1 MLTLRTDHLTKLEK
15 STHSTLMENVIQNN
29 TIAIVEAASLCQV
42 SPSKISKLVRKLGFD
57 NFKQYKRYFSGQET
71 PEITSGKS
79 TETARLI
86 QFLENY
92 NPSLT
97 EDFLSVFTKFDKVI
111 LFGLGPSYITAEYF
125 AYKLTTVTDKNV
137 FVTHHEDYA
146 ERLADNNTLLVVF
159 SVTGT
164 FTSFEPLFEKIKN
177 KDSQI
182 MLILEENINTRDS
195 KADYIITLSPPD
207 QSSEL
212 LAFEKTRTVFFIF
225 IEEIIAELR
234 RQRNP

>member
-1 MLTLRTDHLTKLEK
+1 MLTLRTDHLTKLEQA
-15 STHSTLMENVIQNN
+15 THSLLMENVRQNN
-29 TIAIVEAASLCQV
+29 TVTIVEAASLCEV
-42 SPSKISKLVRKLGFD
+42 SPSKISKLVRKLGFN

-71 PEITSGKS
+71 PEIIPEKS
-79 TETARLI
+79 TEIARLI

-92 NPSLT
+92 NPALT

-111 LFGLGPSYITAEYF
+111 LFGLGPSYISAEYF

-164 FTSFEPLFEKIKN
+164 FTSFEPLFENIKN
-177 KDSQI
+177 KGAQI
-182 MLILEENINTRDS
+182 MLVLEENINTRDS
-195 KADYIITLSPPD
+195 KADYIITLSPSS
-207 QSSEL
+207 QSGEL
-212 LAFEKTRTVFFIF
+212 LAFEKTRTIFFIF
-225 IEEIIAELR
+225 IEEIIAKLKQDSDR
-234 RQRNP
+234 

>member
-15 STHSTLMENVIQNN
+15 ATHSLLMESVMQNN
-29 TIAIVEAASLCQV
+29 TVTIVEAASLCEV
-42 SPSKISKLVRKLGFD
+42 SPSKISKLVRKLGFN

-71 PEITSGKS
+71 PKIIPEKS
-79 TETARLI
+79 TEIARLI

-111 LFGLGPSYITAEYF
+111 LFGLGPSYISAEYF

-146 ERLADNNTLLVVF
+146 ERLADNNTLLIVF

-164 FTSFEPLFEKIKN
+164 FTSFEPLFENIKN
-177 KDSQI
+177 KGAQI
-182 MLILEENINTRDS
+182 MLVLEENINTRDS
-195 KADYIITLSPPD
+195 KADYIITLSPSS

-225 IEEIIAELR
+225 IEEIIAELKQEPDR
-234 RQRNP
+234 

>member
-15 STHSTLMENVIQNN
+15 STHSTLMKNVIQNN

-71 PEITSGKS
+71 PEIISGKS

-97 EDFLSVFTKFDKVI
+97 KDFLSVFTKFDKVI

-146 ERLADNNTLLVVF
+146 ERLADDNTLLVVF

-164 FTSFEPLFEKIKN
+164 FTSFEPLFENIKH

-182 MLILEENINTRDS
+182 MLVLEENINTRDS

-207 QSSEL
+207 QGSEL

-234 RQRNP
+234 KQRNP

>member
-15 STHSTLMENVIQNN
+15 ATHSLLMESVMQNKAV
-29 TIAIVEAASLCQV
+29 TIVEAATLCEV
-42 SPSKISKLVRKLGFD
+42 SPSKISKLVRKLGFN

-71 PEITSGKS
+71 SEIIPEKS
-79 TETARLI
+79 TEIARLI

-111 LFGLGPSYITAEYF
+111 LFGLGPSYISAEYF

-146 ERLADNNTLLVVF
+146 ERLADNKTLLVVF

-164 FTSFEPLFEKIKN
+164 FTSFEPLFENIKN
-177 KDSQI
+177 KGAQI
-182 MLILEENINTRDS
+182 MLVLEENINTRDS
-195 KADYIITLSPPD
+195 KADYIITLSPSS
-207 QSSEL
+207 QSGEL
-212 LAFEKTRTVFFIF
+212 LAFEKTRTIFFIF
-225 IEEIIAELR
+225 IEEIIAKLKQDSDR
-234 RQRNP
+234 